1 MSDVAIVK
9 MSSKGQLVVPEDIR
23 ENNMFRPGD
32 LFVPVEVR
40 SGIIFR
46 KLIMPEVRAEIE
58 RSRKELRATLRKN
71 KVKKKTIDEA
81 IRWARRSS

>member
-1 MSDVAIVK
+1 MGDVAIVK

-23 ENNMFRPGD
+23 ENNRFRPGD